1 MTTAE
6 LARTGRQ
13 FALSIDRVWLLIGA
27 VFVLLLIFDPDQAPK
42 SLRDLGGSL
51 VHIAPYL
58 LLAVGAA
65 AYTSAS
71 GADSLIARAFHG
83 KTAIM
88 VAFAAL
94 FGALSPFCSCGV
106 IPIIAALLA
115 MGVPLAPVMAFWLSS
130 PLMDPTMFL
139 VTVGEIGLDFA
150 IAKTLFAILM
160 GLWGGYAIMALS
172 GRPMLANPLREG
184 VGDGGCCAKSV
195 VRAPKQVHWTIWD
208 DPERLGKFRTEAVKT
223 FFFLL
228 KWLSLAYLLE
238 SLFVA
243 YVPTEAI
250 AAQAG
255 GGGVLSIVLAA
266 LLGLPLYINGY
277 AAVALVGGLMDQGL
291 GPGAAMAFVM
301 SGGVS
306 CIPAAVG
313 VWALVKRPVFALY
326 VALGLT
332 GAVAAG
338 LAFQLW
344 TAL

>member
-42 SLRDLGGSL
+42 TLRDVGGSL
-51 VHIAPYL
+51 AHIAPYL

-65 AYTSAS
+65 AYASAS
-71 GADSLIARAFHG
+71 RADTLIARAFQG
-83 KTAIM
+83 KTALM
-88 VAFAAL
+88 VVLASL

-106 IPIIAALLA
+106 IPIIAALLS

-139 VTVGEIGLDFA
+139 VTMGEIGLDFA
-150 IAKTLFAILM
+150 VAKTLFAIMM
-160 GLWGGYAIMALS
+160 GLWGGYAIMLLS
-172 GRPMLANPLREG
+172 GRAMLANPLREG
-184 VGDGGCCAKSV
+184 IGDGGCCAKSV
-195 VRAPKQVHWTIWD
+195 VRTPAEIHWTVWD
-208 DPERLGKFRTEAVKT
+208 DAERRQKFRTVGTKT

-228 KWLSLAYLLE
+228 KWLTLAYLLE

-243 YVPTEAI
+243 YIPTEAI
-250 AAQAG
+250 AAHAG
-255 GGGVLSIVLAA
+255 SGGPLSIVLAA

-313 VWALVKRPVFALY
+313 VWALVKKPLFALY
-326 VALGLT
+326 VVLGLT
-332 GAVAAG
+332 GAIAAG
-338 LAFQLW
+338 FAYQLW
-344 TAL
+344 TVV